1 MANSL
6 EPTSRRTRRFYSAEF
21 KSQVI
26 QDCRMEDA
34 SIASTAMRY
43 QVNVNIIHRWLR
55 EHDQRG
61 LHCTPAFMPLAV
73 ENCAAPTM
81 PTQSV
86 PVSQNRH
93 PTSPSDVSE
102 VAKILVEVRRGHQLV
117 SIHWPAQTATSCA
130 AWLIEWLK

>member
-1 MANSL
+1 
-6 EPTSRRTRRFYSAEF
+6 
-21 KSQVI
+21 
-26 QDCRMEDA
+26 MEDA

-55 EHDQRG
+55 EHDQQG
-61 LHCTPAFMPLAV
+61 LHSTPAFVPLALDTSAV
-73 ENCAAPTM
+73 PAM

-86 PVSQNRH
+86 AVNQNLH
-93 PTSPSDVSE
+93 PTSRSDVSE
-102 VAKILVEVRRGHQLV
+102 VAKILVEVRRGNHMV